1 MDGQDKSRKDP
12 PIYGSGPPTVPQ
24 TGSLWYLIK
33 PNHSPLEGESPVCV
47 RRTGRQKPSRFPE
60 PLSWACRR
68 VVEGPTPAC
77 AKRSAA
83 GRTADA
89 VGGFNP

>member
-1 MDGQDKSRKDP
+1 MDGQNKSRKDP

-33 PNHSPLEGESPVCV
+33 PNHSPLEGES
-47 RRTGRQKPSRFPE
+47 QKPSRFPE
-60 PLSWACRR
+60 P
-68 VVEGPTPAC
+68 VEGPA
-77 AKRSAA
+77 
-83 GRTADA
+83 TADA